1 MFREGKRCAIYLRV
15 STEMQVDGFSLDGQR
30 NCLKRYAEREGMI
43 IKEIYEDAGKSGKSI
58 EGRPAFQRL
67 LNDIQKGLAIDYVLV
82 YKLSRFGRNAAD
94 ILNSLEFIQS
104 YDINLIASEEGIDS
118 SQASGKLLI
127 SVLSAVTE
135 IERENIIEQTMNGR
149 KEKARQG
156 GWNGGFAPYGYS
168 LINGE
173 LIINEE
179 EAETIKM
186 IFDLFANTNKGLGGV
201 AKELNLQG
209 IKKNIRQN
217 GTLDLW
223 TGNLIKK
230 ILDNPVYVGK
240 IAYGRRTKE
249 KVKGTKNTYHMVET
263 DNYILEEGKH
273 EAIISEELWN
283 KVTRKREKT
292 GIQYLPT
299 TGKNQVHLLSGV
311 LRCPVCGRAMNT
323 NKSKWKKDD
332 NTLYHYYYTCHFS
345 RYAKGHECTYRKQ
358 VRKDF
363 IDPYI
368 NVLIPQIVSDGNF
381 AEEIKSKLSNKTD
394 TSAIE
399 KELENY
405 RNNLKE
411 VMQNKHRLE
420 HEIDNLPSAIPYRE
434 QMIADMNK
442 RLYGMYDIMAQIEEK
457 IEDAMIRLEA
467 ANNEQI
473 TIENIYSILNNFNR
487 LYEIISD
494 EEKKQLIR
502 YLFKRIDIYPDCNP
516 ERLIK
521 SIELNFKIYNESLTI
536 NSDASECVDMLSNK
550 TPNSNISIVINIDD
564 DFNKRLYE
572 KVVQM
577 VAHPENKEGTLL
589 PTPGRKVNMNPRGKY
604 KTKMATYKQI
614 QEYIK
619 EKYGLIAHTS
629 YIAEV
634 KRKHG
639 IKMINVRSNED
650 TLKKAKHPTPKMTK
664 AIEDALTHFG
674 IIE

>member
-67 LNDIQKGLAIDYVLV
+67 LNDIQKGLTIDYVLV

-186 IFDLFANTNKGLGGV
+186 IFELFANTNKGLGGV

-332 NTLYHYYYTCHFS
+332 KTHYHYYYTCHFS

-420 HEIDNLPSAIPYRE
+420 HEIDNLPSTIPYRE

-467 ANNEQI
+467 AKNEQI
-473 TIENIYSILNNFNR
+473 TIENIYSILNNFNK

-521 SIELNFKIYNESLTI
+521 SIEMNFKIYNESLTI
-536 NSDASECVDMLSNK
+536 NSNASECVDMLSNK

-577 VAHPENKEGTLL
+577 VEHPENKEGALL
-589 PTPGRKVNMNPRGKY
+589 PTPGRKVNINPRGKY
-604 KTKMATYKQI
+604 KTKTATYKQI
-614 QEYIK
+614 KEYIK
-619 EKYGLIAHTS
+619 EKYGLNAHTS

-650 TLKKAKHPTPKMTK
+650 TLRKAKHPTPEMTK
-664 AIEDALTHFG
+664 AIEDALIHFG